1 MEHLRYAGYLP
12 AEYRSLSLPAPTST
26 WWPWRGR
33 RVHIARAEVP
43 EARVRVLMIHGAGGH
58 AGLLWPFA
66 AVAAY
71 EGAEAMAV
79 DLPLYGDTVEPRP
92 TAVRYRDWVDL
103 LTEFVRAETES
114 DDRPLVLFGASIGG
128 MLAYEAA
135 ARTRAV
141 AHVVATCLLDPADPD
156 ARRAAARWPATGGI
170 APALLG
176 AVEPVLGGIRVP
188 IRWMVDMKNMS
199 LDPELSRLCATDPRG
214 GGVSVP
220 LGLLADFLRF
230 RHTPPEDFDAAPMT
244 LVHPAAD
251 RWTAPQL
258 SLRFLDR
265 IAAPTRSVLLAGCGH
280 FPIEEPGI
288 TQLAT
293 ELRDVLDTVAK
304 SAGQPSLSGIG
315 DKSQSQRHELLG
327 GESMPR

>member
-1 MEHLRYAGYLP
+1 MTRICADHRLISRADACLEGELWWLAERSRLIGMDHLRYAGYLP

-66 AVAAY
+66 AVAAH

-92 TAVRYRDWVDL
+92 AAVRYRDWVDL

-156 ARRAAARWPATGGI
+156 AGELPPAGRRPAGLHPPCS
-170 APALLG
+170 AP
-176 AVEPVLGGIRVP
+176 
-188 IRWMVDMKNMS
+188 S
-199 LDPELSRLCATDPRG
+199 SRSWAG
-214 GGVSVP
+214 SG
-220 LGLLADFLRF
+220 F
-230 RHTPPEDFDAAPMT
+230 R
-244 LVHPAAD
+244 
-251 RWTAPQL
+251 
-258 SLRFLDR
+258 
-265 IAAPTRSVLLAGCGH
+265 
-280 FPIEEPGI
+280 
-288 TQLAT
+288 
-293 ELRDVLDTVAK
+293 
-304 SAGQPSLSGIG
+304 SAGWWT
-315 DKSQSQRHELLG
+315 
-327 GESMPR
+327 